1 MSNSISLGPIEGS
14 VDGSGYKIESGPG
27 SSLQQRIWDMEMGVG
42 LAMILATVQ
51 YNSTPELTP
60 QLYSSILWM

>member
-1 MSNSISLGPIEGS
+1 
-14 VDGSGYKIESGPG
+14 
-27 SSLQQRIWDMEMGVG
+27 MEMGVG

>member
-1 MSNSISLGPIEGS
+1 
-14 VDGSGYKIESGPG
+14 
-27 SSLQQRIWDMEMGVG
+27 METGVG

-60 QLYSSILWM
+60 QLYSSILLDVEPRPGPFGLLAGGSGA